1 MNYVRYASSSCPLK
15 TDMSFET
22 VRVTRLITLAV
33 VCKESG
39 CYNNKEKENVLKRF
53 FKSLIEA
60 IVNKTLHHFYI
71 FLFCF
76 GLGFFVCVS
85 FD

>member
-1 MNYVRYASSSCPLK
+1 
-15 TDMSFET
+15 MSFET

-39 CYNNKEKENVLKRF
+39 CFNNKEKENVLKRF

-60 IVNKTLHHFYI
+60 IVNITLHHFYI

-76 GLGFFVCVS
+76 GLGFFFLSVFLLISGIVVTCYTLLHK
-85 FD
+85 

>member
-1 MNYVRYASSSCPLK
+1 ML
-15 TDMSFET
+15 FEM
-22 VRVTRLITLAV
+22 VCVMCLIMLVV

-39 CYNNKEKENVLKRF
+39 CFNNKEKENVLKCF
-53 FKSLIEA
+53 FKLLIEV
-60 IVNKTLHHFYI
+60 IVNIILYYFYI

-76 GLGFFVCVS
+76 GLGFFFVCVF

>member
-1 MNYVRYASSSCPLK
+1 
-15 TDMSFET
+15 MSFET

-39 CYNNKEKENVLKRF
+39 CFNNKEKENVLKRF

-60 IVNKTLHHFYI
+60 IVNITLYHFYI

-76 GLGFFVCVS
+76 GLGFS
-85 FD
+85 FSSVFLLISGIVVTCYTLLHK

>member
-1 MNYVRYASSSCPLK
+1 
-15 TDMSFET
+15 MSFET

-39 CYNNKEKENVLKRF
+39 CFNNKEKENVLKRF

-60 IVNKTLHHFYI
+60 IVNITLHHFYI

-76 GLGFFVCVS
+76 GLGFFFVCVS